1 MKKQH
6 SMLEGPL
13 FKGIISYTVPIII
26 TSLLQLL
33 FNAMDMIVVG
43 QFCGSIT
50 VAAVGATGSLI
61 TLIINL
67 FIGLSVGVGVCVARA
82 IGCRD
87 NDGIH
92 KTVHTAIP
100 ASLLCGVVLTV
111 IGIAFS
117 RNFLQMMDTP
127 ENVLPLATLYM
138 QIYFGGIIFNMV
150 YNFGAAI
157 LRAAGDTKTP
167 LIFLTIA
174 GVINVLLN
182 LAFVIVFDMSVD
194 GVALATVVSQAF
206 SAVMVL
212 IALMKRTDACK
223 LMLRK
228 MRIYRK
234 ELISITRIG
243 LPTGIQYTLFSIS
256 NVIIQTAVN
265 SLGDV
270 FLSGSSAAGNIE
282 GFVYF
287 LMNAFSQT
295 AMNYIGQNH
304 SAHNFKRVESVHTI
318 CLVCTTVVGLASGII
333 CYVFAPQLLSF
344 YIVDSQE
351 AIAYGVERI
360 AYICLPYF
368 LCGVMEVSS
377 AGLRGMGEA
386 TAPTLISVLG
396 ICGFRLFWIYTIFR
410 IPAFHT
416 PVCLFLSYPIS
427 WIITFTITI
436 IVFYRLFRKYANNYE
451 RETV

>member
-1 MKKQH
+1 M
-6 SMLEGPL
+6 
-13 FKGIISYTVPIII
+13 PIII

-82 IGCRD
+82 IGSRD
-87 NDGIH
+87 DGSIH

-100 ASLLCGVVLTV
+100 ASILCGVILTV
-111 IGIAFS
+111 IGVMFS
-117 RNFLQMMDTP
+117 RQFLQMMDTP

-138 QIYFGGIIFNMV
+138 RIYFGGIIFNMV

-167 LIFLTIA
+167 LIFLTVA
-174 GVINVLLN
+174 GVINVVLN
-182 LAFVIVFDMSVD
+182 LVFVIVFHMSVD
-194 GVALATVVSQAF
+194 GVALATVISQAF
-206 SAVMVL
+206 SAVMVM

-223 LMLRK
+223 LQLRRV
-228 MRIYRK
+228 RIYRK
-234 ELISITRIG
+234 QLVGILKIG
-243 LPTGIQYTLFSIS
+243 VPTGIQNTLFSIS
-256 NVIIQTAVN
+256 NVMIQSAVN

-287 LMNAFSQT
+287 LMNAFTQT

-304 SAHNFKRVESVHTI
+304 SAHNFKRVEQIHTI
-318 CLVCTTVVGLASGII
+318 CLWCTAVVGLAAGLL
-333 CYVFAPQLLSF
+333 CYVFAPKLLSF

-351 AIAYGVERI
+351 AIGYGVERI

-368 LCGVMEVSS
+368 LCGLMEVSS
-377 AGLRGMGEA
+377 AGLRGMGKA

-396 ICGFRLFWIYTIFR
+396 ICGFRLFWIYTVFR

-427 WIITFTITI
+427 WIITFSITI
-436 IVFYRLFRKYANNYE
+436 IVFYSEFRRYSNNCE
-451 RETV
+451 NETA